1 MSRIFAPLVL
11 LLGFASGGSALAA
24 QRQDAESA
32 APAAIDVAF
41 ERLGTEFI
49 EAGKADGV
57 SIAVVKDGK
66 ASFYNFGS
74 VSRDKPQAPTER
86 TVYEI
91 GSITKVFTS
100 LLLAHA
106 VVEGKAN
113 LQDDIRKYLPDEYP
127 NLVFQGEPVRLVHLV
142 NTTSALPDNLPNP
155 FPQIEKAGPDKVP
168 FLANEALKRYTDKD
182 MFAELKSASL
192 VDKPGAAPRH
202 SNLAANLLGSIL
214 EKIYGAPYEDLLAR
228 YIERPFGMGSGTD
241 KARLPDVASAY
252 NKRHVAMPLLDARSI
267 LPAGGLRYST
277 ADMARFLSAELA
289 AADPAVRLS
298 QQPTWGDPG
307 NVAAAFN
314 WTLNKTV
321 DSKLRLRTS
330 GGTFGFSSYIEM
342 YPELG
347 YGIVLLANR
356 PGETQNQLQ
365 ELANTALEEI
375 WGKPPALAALE
386 GALQS
391 GDYRNVSRTVAEVR
405 RKHPEL
411 HLTEHYVNLWGYRL
425 LADKPRWALGFFQ
438 YNAEQWPESWNAFD
452 SLAEAYEKLGD
463 VERAVANYK
472 RSLALDPANQNAVEH
487 LQKLEQRNKDGKSR
501 IPD

>member
-1 MSRIFAPLVL
+1 MDR
-11 LLGFASGGSALAA
+11 
-24 QRQDAESA
+24 
-32 APAAIDVAF
+32 AF
-41 ERLGTEFI
+41 QRLGTEFI

-57 SIAVVKDGK
+57 SIAVVKGGK
-66 ASFYNFGS
+66 AHFYNFGS
-74 VSRDKPQAPTER
+74 VSRDKPQAPTEH

-106 VVEGKAN
+106 VSEGKAN
-113 LQDDIRKYLPDEYP
+113 LQDDIRLYMPGPYP

-168 FLANEALKRYTDKD
+168 FLANEAMKRYTDKD

-192 VDKPGAAPRH
+192 ADKPGALPRH

-214 EKIYGAPYEDLLAR
+214 EKIYGAPYEALLAR
-228 YIERPFGMGSGTD
+228 YIEHPFGMASGTD
-241 KARLPDVASAY
+241 KSRLSAVATAY
-252 NKRHVAMPLLDARSI
+252 NKRQIAMPLLDARSI
-267 LPAGGLRYST
+267 LPAGGLRYSS
-277 ADMARFLSAELA
+277 ADMARFLRAELA
-289 AADPAVRLS
+289 AADPAIRLS
-298 QQPTWGDPG
+298 QQPAWGDPG
-307 NVAAAFN
+307 KMAIGFN
-314 WTLNKTV
+314 WTLSKTA
-321 DSKLRLRTS
+321 DSKPRLRTS

-342 YPELG
+342 YPDLD

-375 WGKPPALAALE
+375 WGKPPVLAALE

-391 GDYRNVSRTVAEVR
+391 GGYRNVGRTVAEVR

-411 HLTEHYVNLWGYRL
+411 HLTEGYVNQWGYRL
-425 LADKPRWALGFFQ
+425 LADKPEWALGLFQ
-438 YNAEQWPESWNAFD
+438 YNAEQWPKSWNAFD

-463 VERAVANYK
+463 AVRALDNYK
-472 RSLALDPANQNAVEH
+472 RSLELDPSNKNAVEH
-487 LQKLEQRNKDGKSR
+487 LRKLEQAPENR
-501 IPD
+501 